1 MALTLQLDIVTPDRQ
16 VLSQRVASVTA
27 SGVEGDFCVLP
38 QHIPFLTALQ
48 IGSLSFRQEG
58 KVHFVFV
65 KGGFAEISGE
75 RVLILAEAAEL
86 PEEIDVGRAL
96 RARERAVA
104 RLQAAHQEEL
114 DHARA
119 KAALQR
125 ALSRIKV
132 HQEAGLPGKISAMGS
147 HTR

>member
-1 MALTLQLDIVTPDRQ
+1 MAATLALDIVTPDRQ
-16 VLSQRVASVTA
+16 VLSRRVSSVTA
-27 SGVEGDFCVLP
+27 SGVEGEFCILP

-48 IGSLSFRQEG
+48 VGSLSYRLEG

-65 KGGFAEISGE
+65 KGGFADISGE

-86 PEEIDVGRAL
+86 PEEIDVNRAM
-96 RARERAVA
+96 RARERALA
-104 RLQAAHQEEL
+104 RLQAAHQEEV

-119 KAALQR
+119 KSALQR
-125 ALSRIKV
+125 AISRLKI
-132 HQEAGLPGKISAMGS
+132 HQDAGLAGKMAAMGS